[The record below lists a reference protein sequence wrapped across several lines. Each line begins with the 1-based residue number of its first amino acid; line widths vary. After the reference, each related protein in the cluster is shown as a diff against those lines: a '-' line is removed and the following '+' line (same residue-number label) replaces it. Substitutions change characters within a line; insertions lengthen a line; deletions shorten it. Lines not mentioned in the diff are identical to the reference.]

1 MALSPRQRWTLLGGA
16 LAVTVGLVIWSGEE
30 PEEAAVPQGNRPAPA
45 ARSSTAPAP
54 AETTAK
60 TAPADPGSLRLSRSD
75 LRAGGGEIRDI
86 FPKESWYVPPP
97 PPPPGPPQPPEL
109 PFTYLGRLVDRGR
122 ITVYLEDED
131 DRNLAVRQGDVIN
144 GVYRVKRI
152 TPEAVT
158 FVYLPMHKQQTLEI
172 GSIQ

>member
-1 MALSPRQRWTLLGGA
+1 MALSPRQRWMVLGGA

-30 PEEAAVPQGNRPAPA
+30 SEETSAPRDNRPAPA
-45 ARSSTAPAP
+45 ARAPAGTASAP
-54 AETTAK
+54 AEKAG
-60 TAPADPGSLRLSRSD
+60 PADPGSLRLSRSD

-122 ITVYLEDED
+122 ITVYLEDD
-131 DRNLAVRQGDVIN
+131 DERNLAVRQGDVIN

-152 TPEAVT
+152 TPNAVT

-172 GSIQ
+172 GSTQ